1 MLGHVCKRALLGIM
15 LPLAGVQTGWGAS
28 APVVADTYISSSL
41 PTNNFGTLANLNVG
55 AGAQALIKFD
65 VAGSLPAGIDSSKIS
80 KAVLRLWVNKVGTAG
95 SIDVAAV
102 TTPWA
107 ETTVTQ
113 NTAPA
118 AGITVPLNAV
128 NAAGYYLLVDITNLV
143 KNWADFPAQNQGLLV
158 SASPSTA
165 TSVFIDSKENTT
177 TSHAPELEI
186 AVEGPVGPQGAAGAQ
201 GPAGPAG
208 AQGPAGPAGTQGATG
223 AQGPAGAEGP
233 IGPTGPQGAAGATGP
248 QGPAGPKGD
257 TGATGP
263 AGSQGP
269 AGSAGASGPMGPQGP
284 QGQQGPQGVQGPQGP
299 AGTGSVGTIFVAN
312 PTGLNPGGGLNVA
325 VNGARTGTQT
335 EIVLPAACTASSLY
349 VSTYGVI
356 PNNNLTV
363 TLYKN
368 SLTSGLTCTT
378 NAGAGCSS
386 SGSVSL
392 AAGDRIMYLISGG
405 QSNKDFTVSL
415 QCK

>member
-233 IGPTGPQGAAGATGP
+233 IGPAGPQGAAGATGP

-257 TGATGP
+257 TARL
-263 AGSQGP
+263 ARLVRQVRKD
-269 AGSAGASGPMGPQGP
+269 PQDLQALPDLWVLRDRRDHKVLRAYKEHKGRRALARS
-284 QGQQGPQGVQGPQGP
+284 VQ
-299 AGTGSVGTIFVAN
+299 
-312 PTGLNPGGGLNVA
+312 
-325 VNGARTGTQT
+325 
-335 EIVLPAACTASSLY
+335 SSLP
-349 VSTYGVI
+349 I
-356 PNNNLTV
+356 PPDQPRL
-363 TLYKN
+363 
-368 SLTSGLTCTT
+368 GFECR
-378 NAGAGCSS
+378 GERSS
-386 SGSVSL
+386 YRDPKS
-392 AAGDRIMYLISGG
+392 DRDSSARCVHG
-405 QSNKDFTVSL
+405 
-415 QCK
+415 